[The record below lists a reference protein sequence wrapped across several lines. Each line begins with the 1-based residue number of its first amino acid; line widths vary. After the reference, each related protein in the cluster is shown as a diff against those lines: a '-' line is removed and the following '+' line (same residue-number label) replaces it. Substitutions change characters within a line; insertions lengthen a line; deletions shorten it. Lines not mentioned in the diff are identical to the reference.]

1 MKFFVH
7 LKETK
12 KTDEMLLLYILL
24 GIVALVLLLAIIAP
38 KTYEV
43 SRSIVI
49 DKPRNEVFT
58 HLKSLKKQDEWSPW
72 GKRDPNME
80 KKFTGTD
87 GEVGAT
93 SSWKGN
99 KEVGEGEQEIKKIIE
114 NERIENELR
123 FLKPWKSTSDA
134 FFITEDADSGTKV
147 TWGFKGYN
155 KFPMSIMMLFM
166 SMDKMIGKDFEE
178 GLGDLKKTLES

>member
-1 MKFFVH
+1 
-7 LKETK
+7 
-12 KTDEMLLLYILL
+12 MLILYILL
-24 GIVALVLLLAIIAP
+24 GIVALIIILAMIAP

-49 DKPRNEVFT
+49 SKPRKEVFNY
-58 HLKSLKKQDEWSPW
+58 LKSLKKQDDWSPW

-80 KKFTGTD
+80 KKFTGND

-93 SSWKGN
+93 SYWKGN
-99 KEVGEGEQEIKKIIE
+99 KEVGEGEQEIKKIMDG
-114 NERIENELR
+114 ERIESELR
-123 FLKPWKSTSDA
+123 FLKPFKSTSDA
-134 FFITEDADSGTKV
+134 FLVTEDAEGGTKV

-178 GLGDLKKTLES
+178 GLDSLKSVMEK